1 MAHPDVLIE
10 EDYEQNLRWITVNG
24 RHLPFY
30 GATQPL
36 STEDDGF
43 NEEASPE
50 HPRWLDFLAAP
61 EGYADFK
68 QRVRQ

>member
-10 EDYEQNLRWITVNG
+10 EDYAHNIRWITVNG

-30 GATQPL
+30 GATRAL
-36 STEDDGF
+36 TTELDGF
-43 NEEASPE
+43 NEEAPPD
-50 HPRWLDFLAAP
+50 HPKWLGFQELP

-68 QRVRQ
+68 QRVKQ